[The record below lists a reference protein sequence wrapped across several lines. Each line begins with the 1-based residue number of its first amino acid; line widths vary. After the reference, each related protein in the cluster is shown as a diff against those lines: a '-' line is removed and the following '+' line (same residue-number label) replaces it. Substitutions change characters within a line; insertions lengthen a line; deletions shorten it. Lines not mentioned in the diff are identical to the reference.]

1 MFYLDCV
8 SHRIFF
14 ISTFIRPAAG
24 SGNTCVHL
32 KCVWSGHIVIAK
44 SVFRNTSL
52 CVGNGV
58 CMVFV
63 RMHSLY
69 IWP

>member
-32 KCVWSGHIVIAK
+32 KYVWSGHIVIAK
-44 SVFRNTSL
+44 SVFRNTS
-52 CVGNGV
+52 
-58 CMVFV
+58 
-63 RMHSLY
+63 
-69 IWP
+69 